1 MLLGAVLGALAMSL
15 GLAYIRDMMNST
27 VKFERELKA
36 MLPANVGLLAVVP
49 QLQSASDRR
58 SSIRFVVI
66 AVVISLIGCAL
77 EAGLYL
83 KLHSIL

>member
-1 MLLGAVLGALAMSL
+1 MLLGAFFGALTMSL
-15 GLAYIRDMMNST
+15 GLAYLGDMMNST

-36 MLPANVGLLAVVP
+36 MLPASVTLLAVVP

-58 SSIRFVVI
+58 SRVRFAVI
-66 AVVISLIGCAL
+66 AVVISLIGCVL
-77 EAGLYL
+77 EAGLFL